1 MFQHL
6 IVPVDG
12 SPASLRS
19 LAVAASMA
27 ARVGGTVQAVTVV
40 DRRNAA
46 EQARSELARG
56 IEQLGPL
63 PVQPTQCVL
72 FNPDDSVASIVA
84 RLVDSTAGAAPVM
97 SSHGHARSAAV
108 LGSTTDEVL
117 HHLFGP
123 VIVIGPRCRVE
134 GSGALDGVY
143 VVPLDGSDR
152 ADSVLPIVAAWTIE
166 FAGSPWLVEVV
177 DEARPS
183 GSDVVESAYVSH
195 RAAELRKRIGRG
207 VEHEVLHGDHPAH
220 AIVDFASTEH
230 ASLIFLTTHG
240 RTGLTRLRSGSVAA
254 EVVRRAPCPVVLF
267 RPPELRGTAIAGRR
281 DDRVG
286 EHQGVV
292 PPEWSREWCE
302 QYRAVDLTL
311 PVGPRRALARFR
323 R

>member
-19 LAVAASMA
+19 LAVASRMA
-27 ARVGGTVQAVTVV
+27 AHVGGTVQAVTVV
-40 DRRNAA
+40 DRRNAEA
-46 EQARSELARG
+46 QARVDLARG

-72 FNPDDSVASIVA
+72 INADDSVASIVA
-84 RLVDSTAGAAPVM
+84 RIVDSTSGAAAVM

-117 HHLFGP
+117 RELFGP
-123 VIVIGPRCRVE
+123 VIVIGPRCTVE
-134 GSGALDGVY
+134 GAGALDGIY
-143 VVPLDGSDR
+143 VVPLDGSER

-177 DEARPS
+177 DEAGPS
-183 GSDVVESAYVSH
+183 GSDVIESAYVSH

-207 VEHEVLHGDHPAH
+207 VEHEVLHGDHPAR
-220 AIVDFASTEH
+220 AIVDFASTEQ

-240 RTGLTRLRSGSVAA
+240 RTGLARLRTGSVAA
-254 EVVRRAPCPVVLF
+254 EVVRRALCPVVLF
-267 RPPELRGTAIAGRR
+267 RPPELRGTAVAGANA
-281 DDRVG
+281 DRG
-286 EHQGVV
+286 EHQVVV

-302 QYRAVDLTL
+302 RYGSDALTL